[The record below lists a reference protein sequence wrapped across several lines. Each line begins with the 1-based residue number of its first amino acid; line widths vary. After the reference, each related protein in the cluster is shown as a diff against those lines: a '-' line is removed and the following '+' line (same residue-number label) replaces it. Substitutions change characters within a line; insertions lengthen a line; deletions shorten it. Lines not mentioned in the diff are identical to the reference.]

1 MELNSLTVGN
11 PISLLIE
18 RLVYLAIGIFF
29 MVALYTG
36 IQRGRKDWSN
46 LDLEIKKTYPNG
58 TLPVRGLTKR
68 CSIKIPVIASG
79 STQIVIK
86 RTPKNLIE
94 LEPSIAFFVEV

>member
-29 MVALYTG
+29 IVALYTG

-46 LDLEIKKTYPNG
+46 SDLGIKKTYPNG
-58 TLPVRGLTKR
+58 ALPVRGLIKR
-68 CSIKIPVIASG
+68 YSIKIPVITSG

-86 RTPKNLIE
+86 RIPKNLIA
-94 LEPSIAFFVEV
+94 LGP